1 MAINKIVAP
10 LATAPN
16 VFAAPVINHLNA
28 HAINVNPIIKIAN
41 GYVKKGA
48 MFCIGG
54 ELFAADA
61 DTAILGSNAGAIAVR
76 FDVSGTT
83 ATATYVDDDTG
94 VTWNGAYHGWY
105 DTTNRYYER
114 LWKSETGS
122 PSSWVQAIG
131 YYNALNSKIPECFYD
146 ARTAILPSSVS
157 NVYWVERYYKPNI
170 TGKVLIH
177 LSLLATSSYNYIV
190 QKFNGSTYTTIY
202 ENNNG
207 SVTGDPFIFIDIDD
221 RFYFKVQNTGG
232 YALNLESFGFVGIS
246 PDRLRK

>member
-16 VFAAPVINHLNA
+16 VFATPVINHLNA

-61 DTAILGSNAGAIAVR
+61 DTAILGSNALAIAVR
-76 FDVSGTT
+76 FDVSGNT
-83 ATATYVDDDTG
+83 ATATYVDSDTG
-94 VTWNGAYHGWY
+94 VTWDGSYHGWY
-105 DTTNRYYER
+105 DANGKYYER
-114 LWKSETGS
+114 LWKAETGS
-122 PSSWVQAIG
+122 PSSWVQSVG

-146 ARTAILPSSVS
+146 AATTILSSAVS
-157 NVYWVERYYKPNI
+157 FMPWVERYYKPNI
-170 TGKVLIH
+170 TGTVLIH
-177 LSLLATSSYNYIV
+177 LSILPTSSYNYIV

-207 SVTGDPFIFIDIDD
+207 LVTGNPFIFVDIDD
-221 RFYFKVQNTGG
+221 RFWFKVQNTGG
-232 YALNLESFGFVGIS
+232 SPLDLESFGLVGVS
-246 PDRLRK
+246 PNRLMI

>member
-83 ATATYVDDDTG
+83 ATATYVDSVSG
-94 VTWNGAYHGWY
+94 LTWNGAYHGWY
-105 DTTNRYYER
+105 DVSDNYYER
-114 LWKSETGS
+114 LWF
-122 PSSWVQAIG
+122 IG
-131 YYNALNSKIPECFYD
+131 HDYYD
-146 ARTAILPSSVS
+146 AYPIPGNSVS
-157 NVYWVERYYKPNI
+157 LDI
-170 TGKVLIH
+170 TLPDSSLLFDGKVV
-177 LSLLATSSYNYIV
+177 AYVKSSIEGTIGISVPLPYISTAQNFTYTV
-190 QKFNGSTYTTIY
+190 AKFNGSTYDTIHTRTQSSTSGPTAIY
-202 ENNNG
+202 
-207 SVTGDPFIFIDIDD
+207 
-221 RFYFKVQNTGG
+221 VQYGEIYKFTMIRHSG
-232 YALNLESFGFVGIS
+232 LNLYIRYLGFIGS
-246 PDRLRK
+246 DPNALRL

>member
-83 ATATYVDDDTG
+83 ATATYVNDDTG

-105 DTTNRYYER
+105 DTSDRYYEL
-114 LWKSETGS
+114 LWRDTGNVNTLLEI
-122 PSSWVQAIG
+122 PNGTIVQANGTAWWFVEASGRLRING
-131 YYNALNSKIPECFYD
+131 MAKIYALVYSRPNVVGAVSYKIE
-146 ARTAILPSSVS
+146 ARL
-157 NVYWVERYYKPNI
+157 N
-170 TGKVLIH
+170 GVL
-177 LSLLATSSYNYIV
+177 V
-190 QKFNGSTYTTIY
+190 Y
-202 ENNNG
+202 ENNSG
-207 SVTGDPFIFIDIDD
+207 VVTGDTSIFINYGDSIA
-221 RFYFKVQNTGG
+221 FKITNNSASET
-232 YALNLESFGFVGIS
+232 LFVSSCKIS
-246 PDRLRK
+246 SADPDSLRL

>member
-76 FDVSGTT
+76 FVVSGTT
-83 ATATYVDDDTG
+83 ATATYVDSVSG
-94 VTWNGAYHGWY
+94 LTWNGAYHGWY
-105 DTTNRYYER
+105 DGSGYYYER
-114 LWKSETGS
+114 LWF
-122 PSSWVQAIG
+122 IG
-131 YYNALNSKIPECFYD
+131 LNNYD
-146 ARTAILPSSVS
+146 AYPIPGNSVSFGVTLPDSSVGLVDGQVVAYVKS
-157 NVYWVERYYKPNI
+157 SIEGTVGIGVPLPYISTEQNFTYTVE
-170 TGKVLIH
+170 
-177 LSLLATSSYNYIV
+177 
-190 QKFNGSTYTTIY
+190 KFNGSTYDTIHTRTQSSSSGPTAIY
-202 ENNNG
+202 
-207 SVTGDPFIFIDIDD
+207 
-221 RFYFKVQNTGG
+221 VQYGEIYKFTMTRHSG
-232 YALNLESFGFVGIS
+232 LNLYIRYLGFIGS
-246 PDRLRK
+246 DPNALRL